1 MNYWNFVL
9 ENRKL
14 LAFGL
19 LMTCLSGY
27 GQTYLLALY
36 VPYLIEE
43 FSLQNAQISVYYMI
57 ATIASAFL
65 LPQVGK
71 YIDKVSLKKY
81 TLVSTLIFLL
91 ALILMSY
98 NVHWYLLP
106 VAFFGLRIAGQ
117 GLFSH
122 IAITSMSKYFFK
134 GRGKAISLASLGHPL
149 GQAALPILVVALIN
163 LVGWR
168 QSLLVNAAIVII
180 MVPVYL
186 YFFID
191 EKKLVVHE
199 ESTPSGDDSPKKE
212 VSQWEIM
219 KSGTFWLLA
228 PNLFVLSFTV
238 TGLFFYQFAIAEF
251 KGWTLEWMAVG
262 LTFYAVAGSLAI
274 LFAGPLIDRY
284 TARKFFPFYLIPF
297 LAAILCI
304 WLLNDQLVIFPYMI
318 LMGASAGFGNA
329 IMSALQVELFGA
341 TYIGKVRSIFAS
353 IMVLSSAVGPAV
365 YGVVVDAG
373 YGFDIIF
380 IGSSL
385 LMLLVIV
392 QSFRIIPVYTYA
404 KMKYRFK
411 KRHRRFD
418 FFNVFNLKH

>member
-1 MNYWNFVL
+1 MNYLNFVL
-9 ENRKL
+9 ENKKL

-43 FSLQNAQISVYYMI
+43 FTLQNAQISVYYMV
-57 ATIASAFL
+57 ATIASAL
-65 LPQVGK
+65 ILPQIGK
-71 YIDKVSLKKY
+71 YIDKISLVKY
-81 TLVSTLIFLL
+81 TLMATVIFIL
-91 ALILMSY
+91 AMVLMSFNQY
-98 NVHWYLLP
+98 WYFLP
-106 VAFFGLRIAGQ
+106 LAFFGLRIAGQ

-122 IAITSMSKYFFK
+122 IAITSMSKYFQK
-134 GRGKAISLASLGHPL
+134 GRGKAISLASLGHPF
-149 GQAALPILVVALIN
+149 GQAALPIMVVGLIN
-163 LVGWR
+163 WFGWR
-168 QSLLVNAAIVII
+168 ESLLVNALIVLAIV
-180 MVPVYL
+180 PLYL

-199 ESTPSGDDSPKKE
+199 EANPTDSSSSKKE

-219 KSGTFWLLA
+219 KSRTFWVLA

-262 LTFYAVAGSLAI
+262 LTFYAISGSLAI
-274 LFAGPLIDRY
+274 LFAGPLIDKY

-297 LAAILCI
+297 LLAILVI
-304 WLLNDQLVIFPYMI
+304 WIFSDPLVIFPYMI

-329 IMSALQVELFGA
+329 IVSALQVELFGA
-341 TYIGKVRSIFAS
+341 GFIGKVRSIFAS
-353 IMVLSSAVGPAV
+353 VMVLSSAVGPAI

-373 YGFDIIF
+373 YSFDVVF
-380 IGSSL
+380 IGSLL
-385 LMLLVIV
+385 LMLLIIV
-392 QSFRIIPVYTYA
+392 LSFRIVPNYTYA
-404 KMKYRFK
+404 KMKYKYKR
-411 KRHRRFD
+411 RHRRFD
-418 FFNVFNLKH
+418 FFNIFNLRH

>member
-1 MNYWNFVL
+1 MNYLNFVL
-9 ENRKL
+9 ENKKL

-43 FSLQNAQISVYYMI
+43 FTLQNAQISVYYMV
-57 ATIASAFL
+57 ATIASAL
-65 LPQVGK
+65 ILPQIGK
-71 YIDKVSLKKY
+71 YIDKISLVKY
-81 TLVSTLIFLL
+81 TLMATVIFIL
-91 ALILMSY
+91 AMVLMSFNQY
-98 NVHWYLLP
+98 WYFLP
-106 VAFFGLRIAGQ
+106 LAFFGLRIAGQ

-122 IAITSMSKYFFK
+122 IAITSMSKYFQK
-134 GRGKAISLASLGHPL
+134 GRGKAISLASLGHPF
-149 GQAALPILVVALIN
+149 GQAALPIMVVGLIN
-163 LVGWR
+163 LFGWR
-168 QSLLVNAAIVII
+168 ESLLVNALIVLAIV
-180 MVPVYL
+180 PLYL

-199 ESTPSGDDSPKKE
+199 EANPTDSSSSKKE

-219 KSGTFWLLA
+219 KSRTFWVLA

-262 LTFYAVAGSLAI
+262 LTFYAISGSLAI
-274 LFAGPLIDRY
+274 LFAGPLIDKY

-297 LAAILCI
+297 LLAILVI
-304 WLLNDQLVIFPYMI
+304 WIFSDPLVIFPYMI

-329 IMSALQVELFGA
+329 IVSALQVELFGA
-341 TYIGKVRSIFAS
+341 GFIGKVRSIFAS
-353 IMVLSSAVGPAV
+353 VMVLSSAVGPAI

-373 YGFDIIF
+373 YSFDVVF
-380 IGSSL
+380 IGSLL
-385 LMLLVIV
+385 LMLLIIV
-392 QSFRIIPVYTYA
+392 LSFRIVPNYTYA
-404 KMKYRFK
+404 KMKYKYKR
-411 KRHRRFD
+411 RHRRFD
-418 FFNVFNLKH
+418 FFNIFNLRH